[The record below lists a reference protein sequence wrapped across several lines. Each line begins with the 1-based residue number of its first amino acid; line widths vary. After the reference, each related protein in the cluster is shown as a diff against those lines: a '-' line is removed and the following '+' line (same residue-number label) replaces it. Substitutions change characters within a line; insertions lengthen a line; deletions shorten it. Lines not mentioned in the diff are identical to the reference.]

1 MNIIESNGKL
11 HILVRAINK
20 TQFKTKDDVK
30 FYMEYIK
37 CDHTL
42 QHQDKYLFVRYID
55 DIEAE
60 EISETSSETIKLK
73 EEK

>member
-11 HILVRAINK
+11 HLLVRAIDK
-20 TQFKTKDDVK
+20 GQFKSKDDVK

-42 QHQDKYLFVRYID
+42 QHQNKYLFVRHID
-55 DIEAE
+55 DIEFE
-60 EISETSSETIKLK
+60 EVK
-73 EEK
+73 EVELVKDEEE